1 MAKEKIPTSRA
12 KTAREMGHPAGSVHR
27 GNAEH
32 YRWGDDCD
40 GWHMVK
46 DVQLSV
52 IEEMMPPGAAEIRH
66 HHKKAQQFF
75 YVLAG
80 EVMMEIEGETTLVAA
95 GSGIRV
101 LPGSRHQIRNP
112 ASTAA
117 RFLVISQPPSHDD
130 RFNE

>member
-1 MAKEKIPTSRA
+1 MANKKTAASRA
-12 KTAREMGHPAGSVHR
+12 DNARDTRHAPGAVHR
-27 GNAEH
+27 ANAEH

-40 GWHMVK
+40 GWHLVK
-46 DVQLSV
+46 DAQLSV
-52 IEEMMPPGAAEIRH
+52 IEEMMPPGAAEVRH
-66 HHKKAQQFF
+66 YHKKTQQFF

-80 EVMMEIEGETTLVAA
+80 EVLMEIEGETTLVSA

-112 ASTAA
+112 SSTPA
-117 RFLVISQPPSHDD
+117 RFLVISQPPSHED